1 MSDEI
6 PDNLCSHCLPDCT
19 KTSYDTKQTMTLF
32 PYCNIRNIGANRF
45 CKLGK
50 NKPLPMTDRFGK
62 QINNDEDLEDS
73 DYALN
78 VPMGDSDIYNQNEN
92 GDIFLTELVEMQDAF
107 VTDVAVVELFYQRPT
122 ALVMGSQLA
131 MTWID
136 YFATVGGLLGL
147 MLGMGLVSF
156 IEIIWLFLRILARQ
170 LNWTDWIV

>member
-1 MSDEI
+1 
-6 PDNLCSHCLPDCT
+6 
-19 KTSYDTKQTMTLF
+19 
-32 PYCNIRNIGANRF
+32 
-45 CKLGK
+45 
-50 NKPLPMTDRFGK
+50 MTDRFGK

-73 DYALN
+73 DYAFN

-122 ALVMGSQLA
+122 ALVMGSQLT

-156 IEIIWLFLRILARQ
+156 IEIIWLFLRILARK